1 MYEYKSLK
9 ELYNSLKP
17 AFDIKLKELKYKN
30 ETNITKEDI
39 WTYLSLT
46 KWTKAHNLGISDMVS
61 DIMNVNY
68 LDLKKYKE
76 EKDSFN
82 EK

>member
-9 ELYNSLKP
+9 ELYTALKP
-17 AFDIKLKELKYKN
+17 AFDVKLRELEYRKEYD
-30 ETNITKEDI
+30 ITKEDI
-39 WTYLSLT
+39 WTYLSMT
-46 KWTKAHNLGISDMVS
+46 KWKQAHNLGISDMVS
-61 DIMNVNY
+61 DIMHVSY

-76 EKDSFN
+76 EKNSFN